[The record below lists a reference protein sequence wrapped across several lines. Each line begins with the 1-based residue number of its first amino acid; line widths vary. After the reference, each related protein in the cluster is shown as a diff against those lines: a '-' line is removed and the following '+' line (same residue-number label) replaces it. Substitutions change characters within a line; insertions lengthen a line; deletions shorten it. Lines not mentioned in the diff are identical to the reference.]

1 MSRPPRGNR
10 RLKSIQRS
18 AWRDPETCCVEIVP
32 ASGEL
37 CTDDVAIQHCVS
49 ITGVTL
55 LRNAAPSYPCSCDAA
70 GDSSV
75 VGKVLGQTVRFI
87 REKWQTLAGAALAIG
102 ALSELIGL
110 LSQVLYFDK
119 LDIDPLDQAADGA
132 ARVDGGLF
140 LWTMVSVLLG
150 VVITAVMLNLV
161 AEADRSG
168 SPDINIAVST
178 TFARFFPLVGLMVV
192 SGVAMTV
199 GFILLFIPGIWIAV
213 SLVPSMA
220 IFFLERRGPLASFKE
235 SVRLVRGSWWSVF
248 GIIVTVAL
256 FNLVVGTLRFAP
268 GAVGFL
274 LGVVVSAITVVVQAA
289 VVYYVFVELRGESTI
304 DDVRTT

>member
-1 MSRPPRGNR
+1 M
-10 RLKSIQRS
+10 
-18 AWRDPETCCVEIVP
+18 
-32 ASGEL
+32 
-37 CTDDVAIQHCVS
+37 
-49 ITGVTL
+49 
-55 LRNAAPSYPCSCDAA
+55 
-70 GDSSV
+70 